1 MKEKKR
7 NKSYSIVLKIIT
19 GIIFI
24 YGLYFVINS
33 FILINDSKNYSKYI
47 TNNIN
52 TLENDTLLY
61 NLLPKD
67 TGIIEDFN
75 FEELKN
81 SEKIVKYSLKNEQ
94 HLIFKFPLKVNEIK
108 SNKGNPSTL
117 TGLNKVLNV
126 FPGTQF
132 NYKYKNIDKL
142 KVNSTD
148 LQIISNGNVIQKEN
162 SITFDKTSFI
172 DYKFNDVSL
181 LYLQTNNPNL
191 TITCQ
196 YYFFENYFVIEFSA
210 KDKSLTT

>member
-81 SEKIVKYSLKNEQ
+81 SEKIVTYSLKNEQ

-126 FPGTQF
+126 FPGTQL

-142 KVNSTD
+142 KVHSTD

-172 DYKFNDVSL
+172 DYKFNDVSS
-181 LYLQTNNPNL
+181 
-191 TITCQ
+191 
-196 YYFFENYFVIEFSA
+196 VAS
-210 KDKSLTT
+210 

>member
-19 GIIFI
+19 GFVFV

-33 FILINDSKNYSKYI
+33 FILINDSKNYSKYT

-52 TLENDTLLY
+52 TLKNDTLLY

-67 TGIIEDFN
+67 TRIIEDFN

-81 SEKIVKYSLKNEQ
+81 SEKIVTYSLKNEH
-94 HLIFKFPLKVNEIK
+94 HLVFKFPLKVTEIK

-117 TGLNKVLNV
+117 TGYNKVLNV
-126 FPGTQF
+126 FPGAQL
-132 NYKYKNIDKL
+132 NYKYKNIDEL

-148 LQIISNGNVIQKEN
+148 LQIISNGNVIQKGN

-181 LYLQTNNPNL
+181 LYLQANDPNFI
-191 TITCQ
+191 ITCQ
-196 YYFFENYFVIEFSA
+196 YYFFENYFIIEFSA
-210 KDKSLTT
+210 KDKDLTS

>member
-19 GIIFI
+19 GFVFV

-33 FILINDSKNYSKYI
+33 FILINDSKNYSKYT

-52 TLENDTLLY
+52 TLKNDTLLY

-67 TGIIEDFN
+67 TRIIEDFN

-81 SEKIVKYSLKNEQ
+81 SEKIVTYSLKNEH
-94 HLIFKFPLKVNEIK
+94 HLVFKFPLKVTEIK

-117 TGLNKVLNV
+117 TGYNKVLNV
-126 FPGTQF
+126 FPGAQL
-132 NYKYKNIDKL
+132 NYKYKNIDEL

-148 LQIISNGNVIQKEN
+148 LQIISNGNVIQKGN

-181 LYLQTNNPNL
+181 LYLQANDPNFI
-191 TITCQ
+191 ITCQ
-196 YYFFENYFVIEFSA
+196 YYFFENYFIIEFSA
-210 KDKSLTT
+210 KDKNLTS